1 MKSSL
6 HNLKK
11 NGLLIGMMGFALVVN
26 NLFAAKLFA
35 APKLILQ
42 DAFVFRVINE
52 VVSLNDMQR
61 DYKLLQDL
69 KCYYPESV
77 LVIIF
82 ENLRKNADSIN
93 FNSLTPKQLTY
104 DKSQKEFFAQ
114 VIKFY
119 KLKAYISSHQ
129 VVVAPALVGGLYT
142 VAKRSGCRL
151 NGFESSDKL
160 QENFEQL
167 LKMEIFLRSRFLPD
181 EKGPPSKERLVKI
194 KSSARLFLESV
205 SKQITEEVF
214 W

>member
-1 MKSSL
+1 MKFLLVRLFKLIAYNLTLSL
-6 HNLKK
+6 
-11 NGLLIGMMGFALVVN
+11 LLSATSTAASNVTS
-26 NLFAAKLFA
+26 AKLV
-35 APKLILQ
+35 LQ
-42 DAFVFRVINE
+42 DAFVFKVVNE

-82 ENLRKNADSIN
+82 EGLTKNAEKIQFSS
-93 FNSLTPKQLTY
+93 FTPKQLTF
-104 DKSQKEFFAQ
+104 DKTQKDFFSQ
-114 VIKFY
+114 VIQFY
-119 KLKAYISSHQ
+119 KLKAYISTHQ
-129 VVVAPALVGGLYT
+129 VVIAQALVGGLYT
-142 VAKRSGCRL
+142 VAKRSACRL
-151 NGFESSDKL
+151 DGFESSNKL
-160 QENFEQL
+160 QTNFEQI

-181 EKGPPSKERLVKI
+181 ELGPPSKERLIKI

>member
-1 MKSSL
+1 MKNFLSRFF
-6 HNLKK
+6 
-11 NGLLIGMMGFALVVN
+11 LIYFVAN
-26 NLFAAKLFA
+26 NLFVTRLFA
-35 APKLILQ
+35 APKLVQQ
-42 DAFVFRVINE
+42 DAFIFRVMNE

-61 DYKLLQDL
+61 DYGLLQDL

-82 ENLRKNADSIN
+82 DNLKKNADELN
-93 FNSLTPKQLTY
+93 FTSLTPKQITY
-104 DKSQKEFFAQ
+104 DKSQKDFFSK

-119 KLKAYISSHQ
+119 KLKTYTSSHR
-129 VVVAPALVGGLYT
+129 VVIAPALIGGLYT

-151 NGFESSDKL
+151 AGFESSDKL
-160 QENFEQL
+160 QANFEQI

-181 EKGPPSKERLVKI
+181 EKGPPSKERLVKV